1 MLEPHA
7 QPLNPL
13 DQAIIDRLQ
22 GDFPLCAYP
31 YDEAAAPLGIDA
43 DTLMARLDTLLAR
56 RVLTRFGPM
65 FQVERMG
72 GAFVLAALATPEARF
87 AEVAE
92 QVNALPE
99 VAHNYRREHTLNM
112 WFVLATA
119 HPDGIDAAR
128 QRIEAATGLTVRLFP
143 KLREYY
149 VGMRFTVGGR
159 APVGGEVIHRPSH
172 APATPLSAADTA
184 LVRACQAGLPRC
196 RRPYQA
202 LADSLGWQEAQ
213 VIERLQH
220 MLAHGIIRRIGAAP
234 NHYAI
239 GYTANG
245 MAVFDIDDAHIDA
258 CGERLGALA
267 QVSHCYH
274 RPRQPGWPYNLFAMC
289 HGDHRDAVRA
299 DVALLREQLGSA
311 CRGHDVLFSTAM
323 LKKSGVRI

>member
-1 MLEPHA
+1 MPWCTAKAAEVDAAIDRLIAQHALAAWPHARGCTPCTATPSEARTMLEPHA
-7 QPLNPL
+7 QTLNPL

-72 GAFVLAALATPEARF
+72 GAFVLAALAAPEARF

-159 APVGGEVIHRPSH
+159 ARGRRSDPPPQPR
-172 APATPLSAADTA
+172 PATPLSAAYH
-184 LVRACQAGLPRC
+184 RAGARLARPAC
-196 RRPYQA
+196 RAAAAP
-202 LADSLGWQEAQ
+202 
-213 VIERLQH
+213 
-220 MLAHGIIRRIGAAP
+220 IRRWP
-234 NHYAI
+234 
-239 GYTANG
+239 TAWAG
-245 MAVFDIDDAHIDA
+245 
-258 CGERLGALA
+258 
-267 QVSHCYH
+267 
-274 RPRQPGWPYNLFAMC
+274 
-289 HGDHRDAVRA
+289 
-299 DVALLREQLGSA
+299 
-311 CRGHDVLFSTAM
+311 
-323 LKKSGVRI
+323 KKRR